1 MQTVIVTY
9 TSKEGEK
16 KSLKLVSLFPDLT
29 SNKIVWGIF
38 YDENNES
45 IILPLKKK

>member
-9 TSKEGEK
+9 KSKEGENLK
-16 KSLKLVSLFPDLT
+16 KSLKLISLFPDLT

-38 YDENNES
+38 YNENNDTEYWS
-45 IILPLKKK
+45 IL